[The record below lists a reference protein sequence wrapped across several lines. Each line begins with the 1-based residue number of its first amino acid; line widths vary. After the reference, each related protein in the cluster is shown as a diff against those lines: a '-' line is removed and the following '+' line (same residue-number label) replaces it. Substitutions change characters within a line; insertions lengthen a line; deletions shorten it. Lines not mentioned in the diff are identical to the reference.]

1 MKHKCGY
8 LLLES
13 VVSLSSIVIMI
24 LVLYSISM
32 STINLKLRIEDKI
45 ELQQQSLEIIKSMEG
60 IISNSMG
67 IINVSNDEETFKK
80 TTSIK
85 CRYIDENVN
94 NNEESISN
102 KEIILNER
110 RNKLFVNS
118 LNGESSQAGGY
129 EIGDYVDEMYVSIT
143 NNGQYVN
150 IKLKLSKRS
159 QKYEAKFKI
168 KVWNFNESI

>member
-1 MKHKCGY
+1 
-8 LLLES
+8 
-13 VVSLSSIVIMI
+13 
-24 LVLYSISM
+24 
-32 STINLKLRIEDKI
+32 
-45 ELQQQSLEIIKSMEG
+45 MEG

-67 IINVSNDEETFKK
+67 IMNVSNYEETFKK

-85 CRYIDENVN
+85 CRYLDEN
-94 NNEESISN
+94 NNEEGISN

-129 EIGDYVDEMYVSIT
+129 EIGDYVDVSIT

-150 IKLKLSKRS
+150 IKLKLSKCS
-159 QKYEAKFKI
+159 QKYETDFKI
-168 KVWNFNESI
+168 KVWNFSESI

>member
-1 MKHKCGY
+1 MKHKYGY

-13 VVSLSSIVIMI
+13 VVSLSSMVIII
-24 LVLYSISM
+24 LVLYSIFL
-32 STINLKLRIEDKI
+32 STINLKLKVEDKI

-60 IISNSMG
+60 IIGNSMG
-67 IINVSNDEETFKK
+67 IMNVSNYEETFKK

-85 CRYIDENVN
+85 CRYVDEN
-94 NNEESISN
+94 NNEEGISN

-129 EIGDYVDEMYVSIT
+129 EIGDYVYEMYVSIT

-159 QKYEAKFKI
+159 QKYETDFKI
-168 KVWNFNESI
+168 KVWNFSESI

>member
-1 MKHKCGY
+1 MKHKYGY

-13 VVSLSSIVIMI
+13 VVSLSSMVIII
-24 LVLYSISM
+24 LVLYSIFL
-32 STINLKLRIEDKI
+32 STINLKLKVEDKI

-67 IINVSNDEETFKK
+67 IMNVSNYEETFKK

-85 CRYIDENVN
+85 CRYLDEN
-94 NNEESISN
+94 NNEEGISN

-118 LNGESSQAGGY
+118 NYQNVVKNMRL
-129 EIGDYVDEMYVSIT
+129 I
-143 NNGQYVN
+143 
-150 IKLKLSKRS
+150 SK
-159 QKYEAKFKI
+159 
-168 KVWNFNESI
+168 

>member
-1 MKHKCGY
+1 MKHKYGY

-13 VVSLSSIVIMI
+13 VVSLSSMVIII
-24 LVLYSISM
+24 LVLYSIFL
-32 STINLKLRIEDKI
+32 STINLKLKVEDKI

-67 IINVSNDEETFKK
+67 IMNVSNYEETFKK

-85 CRYIDENVN
+85 CRYVDEN
-94 NNEESISN
+94 NNEEGISN

-118 LNGESSQAGGY
+118 LNGKSSQAGGY
-129 EIGDYVDEMYVSIT
+129 EIGDYVDEMYVSTT

-159 QKYEAKFKI
+159 QKYETDFKI
-168 KVWNFNESI
+168 KVWNFSESI

>member
-1 MKHKCGY
+1 MKRKYGY

-13 VVSLSSIVIMI
+13 VVSLTSIVILIM
-24 LVLYSISM
+24 VLYSIFVL
-32 STINLKLRIEDKI
+32 TIDLKLKIEDRI
-45 ELQQQSLEIIKSMEG
+45 ELQQQVLEIIKSMEG

-67 IINVSNDEETFKK
+67 IINVSNDEETFKR

-85 CRYIDENVN
+85 CRYVDENII
-94 NNEESISN
+94 NNEEYISN

-129 EIGDYVDEMYVSIT
+129 EIGDYVDEMYVSIS

-159 QKYEAKFKI
+159 QNYETKFKI
-168 KVWNFNESI
+168 KVWNFSKSI

>member
-1 MKHKCGY
+1 MKHKYGY

-13 VVSLSSIVIMI
+13 VVSLSSMVIII
-24 LVLYSISM
+24 LALYSIFL
-32 STINLKLRIEDKI
+32 STINLKLKVEDKI

-67 IINVSNDEETFKK
+67 IMNVSNYEETFKK

-85 CRYIDENVN
+85 CRYVDEN
-94 NNEESISN
+94 NNEEGISN

-159 QKYEAKFKI
+159 QKYETDFKI
-168 KVWNFNESI
+168 KVWNFSESI

>member
-1 MKHKCGY
+1 MKHKDGY

-13 VVSLSSIVIMI
+13 VVSLTSIVILIM
-24 LVLYSISM
+24 VLHSIFVL
-32 STINLKLRIEDKI
+32 TINLKLKIEDKI
-45 ELQQQSLEIIKSMEG
+45 ELQQQSLEIVKSMEG

-67 IINVSNDEETFKK
+67 IINLSNDEEGFKR

-85 CRYIDENVN
+85 CRYVDESIT
-94 NNEESISN
+94 NNEGYISN

-129 EIGDYVDEMYVSIT
+129 EIGDYVDEMYVSMS

-159 QKYEAKFKI
+159 QSYETKFKI
-168 KVWNFNESI
+168 KVWNFSQNI

>member
-1 MKHKCGY
+1 MKHKYGY

-13 VVSLSSIVIMI
+13 VVSLSSMVIII
-24 LVLYSISM
+24 LVLYSIFL
-32 STINLKLRIEDKI
+32 STINLKLKVEDKI

-67 IINVSNDEETFKK
+67 IMNVSNYEETFKK

-85 CRYIDENVN
+85 CRYVDEN

-118 LNGESSQAGGY
+118 LNGEVVKQVVMKL
-129 EIGDYVDEMYVSIT
+129 EIM
-143 NNGQYVN
+143 
-150 IKLKLSKRS
+150 
-159 QKYEAKFKI
+159 
-168 KVWNFNESI
+168 

>member
-1 MKHKCGY
+1 MKHKYGY

-13 VVSLSSIVIMI
+13 VVSLSSMVIII
-24 LVLYSISM
+24 LVLYSIFL
-32 STINLKLRIEDKI
+32 STINLKLKVEDKI

-67 IINVSNDEETFKK
+67 IMNVSNYEETFKK

-85 CRYIDENVN
+85 CRYVDEN
-94 NNEESISN
+94 NNEEGISN

-129 EIGDYVDEMYVSIT
+129 ETD
-143 NNGQYVN
+143 
-150 IKLKLSKRS
+150 
-159 QKYEAKFKI
+159 FKI
-168 KVWNFNESI
+168 KVWNFSESI

>member
-1 MKHKCGY
+1 MKRKHGY

-13 VVSLSSIVIMI
+13 IVSLASIVILIM
-24 LVLYSISM
+24 VLYSVFVL
-32 STINLKLRIEDKI
+32 TINLKLKIEDNI
-45 ELQQQSLEIIKSMEG
+45 ELQQQSLEIVKSMEG

-67 IINVSNDEETFKK
+67 IINLSNNEESFKR

-85 CRYIDENVN
+85 CRYVDEGIT
-94 NNEESISN
+94 NNEEYISN

-129 EIGDYVDEMYVSIT
+129 EIGDYVDEMYVSMS

-159 QKYEAKFKI
+159 QNYETKFKI
-168 KVWNFNESI
+168 KIWNFSESI

>member
-1 MKHKCGY
+1 MKRKYGY

-13 VVSLSSIVIMI
+13 VVSLTSIVILIM
-24 LVLYSISM
+24 VLYSIFVL
-32 STINLKLRIEDKI
+32 TIDLKLKIEDRI
-45 ELQQQSLEIIKSMEG
+45 ELQQQVLEIIKSMEG

-67 IINVSNDEETFKK
+67 IINVSNDEETFKR

-85 CRYIDENVN
+85 CRYVDENIT
-94 NNEESISN
+94 NNEEYISN

-129 EIGDYVDEMYVSIT
+129 EIGDYVDEMYVSIS

-159 QKYEAKFKI
+159 QNYETKFKI
-168 KVWNFNESI
+168 KVWNFSKSI

>member
-1 MKHKCGY
+1 MKHKYGY

-13 VVSLSSIVIMI
+13 VVSLSSMVIII
-24 LVLYSISM
+24 LVLYSIFL
-32 STINLKLRIEDKI
+32 STINLKLKVEDKI

-67 IINVSNDEETFKK
+67 IMNISNYEETFKK

-85 CRYIDENVN
+85 CRYVDEN
-94 NNEESISN
+94 NNEEGISN

-118 LNGESSQAGGY
+118 LNGESSQ
-129 EIGDYVDEMYVSIT
+129 
-143 NNGQYVN
+143 
-150 IKLKLSKRS
+150 
-159 QKYEAKFKI
+159 
-168 KVWNFNESI
+168 

>member
-1 MKHKCGY
+1 MKRKYGY

-13 VVSLSSIVIMI
+13 VISLTSIVILI
-24 LVLYSISM
+24 IVLYSVFVF
-32 STINLKLRIEDKI
+32 TINLKLRIEDKI

-85 CRYIDENVN
+85 CRYVDENIT
-94 NNEESISN
+94 NNEENITN

-118 LNGESSQAGGY
+118 LNGENSQAGGY

-143 NNGQYVN
+143 NDGQYVN

-159 QKYEAKFKI
+159 QNYETKFKI
-168 KVWNFNESI
+168 KIWNFSKSI

>member
-1 MKHKCGY
+1 MKHKYGY

-13 VVSLSSIVIMI
+13 VVSLSSMVIIM
-24 LVLYSISM
+24 LVLYSIFL
-32 STINLKLRIEDKI
+32 STINLKLKVEDKI

-67 IINVSNDEETFKK
+67 IMNVSNYEETFKK

-85 CRYIDENVN
+85 CRYVDEN
-94 NNEESISN
+94 NNEENISN

-129 EIGDYVDEMYVSIT
+129 EIGDSVDEMYVSIT

-159 QKYEAKFKI
+159 QKYETDFKI
-168 KVWNFNESI
+168 KVWNFSESV

>member
-1 MKHKCGY
+1 MKHKYGY

-13 VVSLSSIVIMI
+13 VVSLSSMVIII
-24 LVLYSISM
+24 LVLYSIFL
-32 STINLKLRIEDKI
+32 STINLKLKVEDKI

-67 IINVSNDEETFKK
+67 IMNVSNYEETFKK

-85 CRYIDENVN
+85 CRYVDEN
-94 NNEESISN
+94 NNEEGISN

-118 LNGESSQAGGY
+118 LNGEVVKQVVMKL
-129 EIGDYVDEMYVSIT
+129 EIM
-143 NNGQYVN
+143 
-150 IKLKLSKRS
+150 
-159 QKYEAKFKI
+159 
-168 KVWNFNESI
+168 

>member
-1 MKHKCGY
+1 MKHKYGY

-13 VVSLSSIVIMI
+13 VVSLSSMVIII
-24 LVLYSISM
+24 LVLYSIFL
-32 STINLKLRIEDKI
+32 STINLKLKVEDKI

-67 IINVSNDEETFKK
+67 IMNVSNYEETFKK
-80 TTSIK
+80 
-85 CRYIDENVN
+85 CRYLDEN
-94 NNEESISN
+94 NNEEGISN

-159 QKYEAKFKI
+159 QKYETDFKI
-168 KVWNFNESI
+168 KVWNFSESI

>member
-1 MKHKCGY
+1 MKRKYGY

-13 VVSLSSIVIMI
+13 VVSLTSIVILIM
-24 LVLYSISM
+24 VLHSIFVL
-32 STINLKLRIEDKI
+32 TINLKLKIEDKI
-45 ELQQQSLEIIKSMEG
+45 ELQQQSLEIVKSMEG

-67 IINVSNDEETFKK
+67 IINLSNDEESFKR

-85 CRYIDENVN
+85 CRYVDESIT
-94 NNEESISN
+94 NNEEYISN

-129 EIGDYVDEMYVSIT
+129 EIGDYVDEMYVSMY

-159 QKYEAKFKI
+159 QNYETKFKI
-168 KVWNFNESI
+168 KVWNFSQNI

>member
-1 MKHKCGY
+1 MKHKYGY

-13 VVSLSSIVIMI
+13 VVSLSSMVIII
-24 LVLYSISM
+24 LVLYSIFL
-32 STINLKLRIEDKI
+32 STINLKLKVEDKI

-67 IINVSNDEETFKK
+67 IMNVSNYEETFKK

-85 CRYIDENVN
+85 CRYLDEN
-94 NNEESISN
+94 NNEEGISN

-118 LNGESSQAGGY
+118 LNGEVVKQVVMKL
-129 EIGDYVDEMYVSIT
+129 EIM
-143 NNGQYVN
+143 
-150 IKLKLSKRS
+150 
-159 QKYEAKFKI
+159 
-168 KVWNFNESI
+168 

>member
-1 MKHKCGY
+1 MKHKYGY

-13 VVSLSSIVIMI
+13 VVSLSSMVIII
-24 LVLYSISM
+24 LVLYSIFL
-32 STINLKLRIEDKI
+32 STINLKLKVEDKI

-67 IINVSNDEETFKK
+67 IMNVSNYEETFKK

-85 CRYIDENVN
+85 CRYVDEN

-129 EIGDYVDEMYVSIT
+129 EIG
-143 NNGQYVN
+143 
-150 IKLKLSKRS
+150 
-159 QKYEAKFKI
+159 
-168 KVWNFNESI
+168 